1 VTSLL
6 EAEEDGVLVARAR
19 EGDAEAVGELVQR
32 HQGVLFRFLLART
45 GDEDQAADLAQDALV
60 KALRSLPQFRGDA
73 SFRTWLLAIA
83 RNEMLG
89 KHRKDGRRREQ
100 GLESGIEVADDR
112 PLPGQDLDTQGE
124 VERVRRLM
132 DRLPEKQRLSVW
144 LRLYD
149 GLSFREVAEAT
160 ESTEGA
166 ARVNYFHGIRKLR
179 EWADE

>member
-1 VTSLL
+1 M
-6 EAEEDGVLVARAR
+6 A
-19 EGDAEAVGELVQR
+19 ELVHR
-32 HQGVLFRFLLART
+32 HQGVLYRFLLARI
-45 GDEDQAADLAQDALV
+45 GDEDQAADLVQDSLV
-60 KALRSLPQFRGDA
+60 KALRSLPQFRGE
-73 SFRTWLLAIA
+73 STFRTWLLAIA

-89 KHRKDGRRREQ
+89 RHRKEGRRREQ
-100 GLESGIEVADDR
+100 ALDSGIELADGR

-124 VERVRRLM
+124 VDRVRRLM